1 MFKNPIAPKIKEKK
15 AKSPWN
21 FQAPCYDE
29 RNFVSAGDNYGT
41 GFNQPVGHKGNPKE
55 RASTLP
61 FGRIK
66 TMRDDNIPEGKLDM
80 YGKAKDQK
88 Y

>member
-1 MFKNPIAPKIKEKK
+1 LFKNPIASKIKEKN

-29 RNFVSAGDNYGT
+29 RNMISAGDNYGV
-41 GFNQPVGHKGNPKE
+41 GFNQPVGHKGSPAQK
-55 RASTLP
+55 AAVLP
-61 FGRIK
+61 LGKIK
-66 TMRDDNIPEGKLDM
+66 TMRDDNMKLASLDM
-80 YGKAKDQK
+80 YGKGKDQR

>member
-15 AKSPWN
+15 EKSPWN
-21 FQAPCYDE
+21 FQAPCYD
-29 RNFVSAGDNYGT
+29 NKNMISAGDNYGT

-55 RASTLP
+55 KVDVLP
-61 FGRIK
+61 FGRVN
-66 TMRDDNIPEGKLDM
+66 TNRDDNISEAKIGM
-80 YGKAKDQK
+80 YGKGKNQI